1 MDLRIG
7 SYVRKTSG
15 YTNTCAATSESF
27 SHHQNYKKNVKNAK
41 ISPGRHDHRHSLHA
55 GNNRFVGGET
65 NTISFFVRVQWSL
78 CRVNWI
84 YEPHDVWMMNERL
97 L

>member
-1 MDLRIG
+1 MRSVKHNCQYTLYAGPFQWICGLDPI
-7 SYVRKTSG
+7 RKTSG

-65 NTISFFVRVQWSL
+65 NTISFFVRVQ
-78 CRVNWI
+78 
-84 YEPHDVWMMNERL
+84 
-97 L
+97 